1 MAENKIDEDVQDVR
15 NQLIL
20 GNRHLS
26 IPLSRFG
33 LISPG
38 DLVVRLVED
47 GNISP
52 IFLWRS
58 QLIENYGDTITQRAQ
73 RTRANHDFIRVR
85 S

>member
-33 LISPG
+33 FDKSWG
-38 DLVVRLVED
+38 SRRQT
-47 GNISP
+47 G
-52 IFLWRS
+52 
-58 QLIENYGDTITQRAQ
+58 
-73 RTRANHDFIRVR
+73 
-85 S
+85 